1 MADAPPNEAVPD
13 MFGKVI
19 EEQKLVIAEMAKK
32 IEALEAASAAAD
44 AKITALTGQAAAQTQ
59 VQDRQPTPEELMRQ
73 RQEAAY
79 EKVLQDLG
87 LRKKE

>member
-1 MADAPPNEAVPD
+1 MADAPNENVPD
-13 MFGKVI
+13 MYGKLI

-32 IEALEAASAAAD
+32 IEALETASAAAD
-44 AKITALTGQAAAQTQ
+44 AKITALTGQANVQTSQVQAQT
-59 VQDRQPTPEELMRQ
+59 TPEELMRQ

>member
-1 MADAPPNEAVPD
+1 MADAPNETVPD
-13 MFGKVI
+13 MYGKLI

-32 IEALEAASAAAD
+32 IEALETASAAAD
-44 AKITALTGQAAAQTQ
+44 AKITALTGQANVQTSQ
-59 VQDRQPTPEELMRQ
+59 VQTQPTPEEIMRQ

>member
-1 MADAPPNEAVPD
+1 MADAPNETVPD
-13 MFGKVI
+13 MYGKVI

-44 AKITALTGQAAAQTQ
+44 AKITALTGQAQ
-59 VQDRQPTPEELMRQ
+59 VQAQIQTAQPTPEELMRQ

>member
-1 MADAPPNEAVPD
+1 MADAPNENVPD
-13 MFGKVI
+13 MYGKLI

-32 IEALEAASAAAD
+32 IEALETASAAAD
-44 AKITALTGQAAAQTQ
+44 AKITALTGQAAAQTSQ
-59 VQDRQPTPEELMRQ
+59 VQAQPTPEELMRQ

>member
-1 MADAPPNEAVPD
+1 MADAPPNETVPD
-13 MFGKVI
+13 MYGKVI

-44 AKITALTGQAAAQTQ
+44 AKITALTGQAQ
-59 VQDRQPTPEELMRQ
+59 VQTAQVQAQPTPEELMRQ

-79 EKVLQDLG
+79 NKVLEDLG
-87 LRKKE
+87 LKKKE

>member
-1 MADAPPNEAVPD
+1 MADAPNENVPD
-13 MFGKVI
+13 MYGKLI

-32 IEALEAASAAAD
+32 IEALETASAAAD
-44 AKITALTGQAAAQTQ
+44 AKITALTGQAAAQTSAG
-59 VQDRQPTPEELMRQ
+59 QDRQPTPEELMRQ